1 MFVLVG
7 MGIVFAALVIG
18 FTSAGGNLLTLIVI
32 PEYITIIGAAVGSLI
47 IANPLPVL
55 MKIISGALGT
65 LKGPKVNKKAYLDVL
80 KLMYELFQFAKREGL
95 IALEPHVEKP
105 ESSPIMSK
113 YPSFLANHH
122 AVEFLCDTL
131 KVVLSGGVPAHDLEE
146 LMDMDIEAHHE
157 EEHVPPGALQ
167 VMADAFPGLGIVA
180 AVMGIIIT
188 MGSINQGAEA
198 VGHHV
203 AAALVGTFL
212 GVLFSYGFFGP
223 IAAQMGSIVRIEARY
238 LLCIKA
244 ALLSFAKGAPGSVAI
259 EYGRRSID
267 PTNRPTFHEAEAA
280 YKS

>member
-1 MFVLVG
+1 MFVLIGAV
-7 MGIVFAALVIG
+7 IVFASLIIG

-32 PEYITIIGAAVGSLI
+32 PEYITIIGCAIGSLI
-47 IANPLPVL
+47 IANQSSVL
-55 MKIISGALGT
+55 GKIVSGAIGT
-65 LKGPKVNKKAYLDVL
+65 IKGPSVNKKAYLDVL
-80 KLMYELFQFAKREGL
+80 KLMYEMFQFAKREGL

-113 YPSFLANHH
+113 YPSFLKNHH
-122 AVEFLCDTL
+122 AVEFFCDTL

-146 LMDMDIEAHHE
+146 LMDIDIEAHHE
-157 EEHVPPGALQ
+157 EEHVPPTSMQ
-167 VMADAFPGLGIVA
+167 TMADAFPGLGIVA
-180 AVMGIIIT
+180 AVMGVIIT
-188 MGSINQGAEA
+188 MGSISEGAET
-198 VGHHV
+198 VGHHI

-223 IAAQMGSIVRIEARY
+223 IAQQMGAIVRVEARY

-244 ALLSFAKGAPGSVAI
+244 GLLSFAKGAPGSVAI
-259 EYGRRSID
+259 EYARRSID